1 MYKTVVGHQLY
12 IHLLRMQHHLILT
25 NHKDHP
31 TNKAYKVF
39 FFYKEEQSEYF
50 KEMLDKNNIF
60 YEFGIDENNQRKV
73 FLFGIRKSDNAQVL
87 EINYT
92 TLGKFRDPFIRQKW
106 AQYTVILLGIIIII
120 FSVFSYF
127 KNQ

>member
-1 MYKTVVGHQLY
+1 MDNMDEGVLK
-12 IHLLRMQHHLILT
+12 LT

-39 FFYKEEQSEYF
+39 FFYKKEQSEYF

>member
-1 MYKTVVGHQLY
+1 MDNMDEG
-12 IHLLRMQHHLILT
+12 LLKLT

-39 FFYKEEQSEYF
+39 FFYKKEQSEYF

-87 EINYT
+87 EINYIT
-92 TLGKFRDPFIRQKW
+92 FGKFRDTIIRQKW

>member
-1 MYKTVVGHQLY
+1 MDNMDEG
-12 IHLLRMQHHLILT
+12 LIKLT

-39 FFYKEEQSEYF
+39 FFYMEEQALYF
-50 KEMLDKNNIF
+50 KEGLEKKNIF
-60 YEFGIDENNQRKV
+60 YEFDLDENKDRKV
-73 FLFGIRKSDNAQVL
+73 FLFGVRKSDNAQVQEL
-87 EINYT
+87 NYI

-106 AQYTVILLGIIIII
+106 AQYSVIILAIIIIL
-120 FSVFSYF
+120 FSLLSYF

>member
-1 MYKTVVGHQLY
+1 MDNMDEGVLK
-12 IHLLRMQHHLILT
+12 LT

-92 TLGKFRDPFIRQKW
+92 TFGFDIFNSEKLKNFILD
-106 AQYTVILLGIIIII
+106 I
-120 FSVFSYF
+120 S
-127 KNQ
+127 

>member
-1 MYKTVVGHQLY
+1 MDDMDEGFLK
-12 IHLLRMQHHLILT
+12 LT

-39 FFYKEEQSEYF
+39 FFYEKEKAHYF
-50 KEMLDKNNIF
+50 ENSLKE
-60 YEFGIDENNQRKV
+60 RKIHFKRGEEESKRGLV
-73 FLFGIRKSDNAQVL
+73 YLYGVRKSDNAQVQEL
-87 EINYT
+87 NYI

-106 AQYTVILLGIIIII
+106 AQYSVIILAIIIIL
-120 FSVFSYF
+120 FSLLSYF

>member
-1 MYKTVVGHQLY
+1 MDNMDEG
-12 IHLLRMQHHLILT
+12 LLKLT

-87 EINYT
+87 EINYI

-106 AQYTVILLGIIIII
+106 AQYTVILFGIIIII